1 MIDSTRLKFNSSN
14 KYVKSFPQMMVYSEN
29 KVNLSTMNAVSNY
42 VLKIVVTNKGDNPVF
57 FNDNS

>member
-14 KYVKSFPQMMVYSEN
+14 KYVKPFPQMMVYSVN
-29 KVNLSTMNAVSNY
+29 KINLSTMNAISNY
-42 VLKIVVTNKGDNPVF
+42 VLKIVVTNKGDNPVY